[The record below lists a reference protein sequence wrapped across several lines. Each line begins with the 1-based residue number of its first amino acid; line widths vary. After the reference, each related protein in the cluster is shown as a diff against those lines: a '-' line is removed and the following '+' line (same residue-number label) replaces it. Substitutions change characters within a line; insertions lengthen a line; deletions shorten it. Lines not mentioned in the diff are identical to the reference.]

1 MPMLCLRVL
10 KHVLSDHFDVCLL
23 HPTQVPHLLPVHQRV
38 PLLAGTTQACPSSQ
52 EADSEE
58 LAAVVAQLEQKVASL
73 DMVVEEQC
81 DGIKKLN
88 AEVSITDCLSESVCS
103 VAFSHGLLMDSWW
116 FRVTLQGGGSRCLK
130 EGERVCSDAAQCE
143 NRGNSD
149 LVARL
154 DVRGYSSIHGLVNLN
169 IALIIGVVK
178 EDNGMQKIA
187 GEVSCAGEGACCP
200 EAVWLSDLKT
210 ANTVVCFI

>member
-1 MPMLCLRVL
+1 MDSTASRSPHDANPPISLPANKTHPAAKMSTVTSVARLQHILRLRGQPTPAAGFFHPCASCKSCAWTSLAPSSLAMPMLCLRVL

-23 HPTQVPHLLPVHQRV
+23 HVTQVPHLLPVHQRV

-52 EADSEE
+52 EANSEE

-103 VAFSHGLLMDSWW
+103 VAFSHGLLMDSW
-116 FRVTLQGGGSRCLK
+116 
-130 EGERVCSDAAQCE
+130 
-143 NRGNSD
+143 
-149 LVARL
+149 
-154 DVRGYSSIHGLVNLN
+154 
-169 IALIIGVVK
+169 
-178 EDNGMQKIA
+178 
-187 GEVSCAGEGACCP
+187 
-200 EAVWLSDLKT
+200 
-210 ANTVVCFI
+210 